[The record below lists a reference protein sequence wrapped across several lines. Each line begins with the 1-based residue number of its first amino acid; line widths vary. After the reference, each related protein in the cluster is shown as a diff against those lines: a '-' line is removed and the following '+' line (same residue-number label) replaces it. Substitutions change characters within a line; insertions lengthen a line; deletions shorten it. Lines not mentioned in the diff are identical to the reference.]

1 MSEKVAF
8 RLNGVIGDESDIQSK
23 TLLWSIDRKY
33 KLVLKKMNG
42 YRLFNAIR
50 NYLAPGT
57 FAK

>member
-8 RLNGVIGDESDIQSK
+8 RLNGIVGDESDLQSK
-23 TLLWSIDRKY
+23 TLVWSFEGKY

>member
-8 RLNGVIGDESDIQSK
+8 RLNGVVGDESDIQSK
-23 TLLWSIDRKY
+23 TLLWSIDRAS
-33 KLVLKKMNG
+33 L
-42 YRLFNAIR
+42 RLFNAIR